1 MVIVGD
7 ENHPE
12 VCGIRGW
19 CVREPI
25 IVNSVEQAQKKLDFL
40 DKNVYIVAQTTFN
53 DVKFKDIVEFLEI
66 KDIMSL
72 FIIPYVM
79 LPRNDRE
86 KQERLQLMLIP

>member
-1 MVIVGD
+1 MASAAGVSGSQLSLIPW
-7 ENHPE
+7 N
-12 VCGIRGW
+12 R
-19 CVREPI
+19 
-25 IVNSVEQAQKKLDFL
+25 QKKLDFL